1 MEYNVKKENVV
12 DEGSITLWSSGHI
25 YPYLVYKVSSGKIY
39 VNTHFY
45 QVEDGEYVCYRN
57 YTRLLTRSMDEYK
70 NITQKYFEK
79 TVYGAWMDGSR

>member
-12 DEGSITLWSSGHI
+12 DEGCITLWSSGHI
-25 YPYLVYKVSSGKIY
+25 YPYLVYKVSSGEIY

-79 TVYGAWMDGSR
+79 TVYGAWMDGAR